1 MIIASKQ
8 ECKCQAIQKMSHINY
23 KSFEIEL
30 KPEDGKWLVTIRD
43 PSNLI
48 VDSNTKASQEEAEEW
63 AKKIIDDTIDDFI
76 SSIT

>member
-1 MIIASKQ
+1 
-8 ECKCQAIQKMSHINY
+8 MSHINY

-30 KPEDGKWLVTIRD
+30 KSENGEWLVTIKD

-48 VDSNTKASQEEAEEW
+48 VDSSTKPSQEEAEEW
-63 AKKIIDDTIDDFI
+63 AKKIIDDTINEFI